1 MTAITGSRS
10 RPRWRPLSRWRSR
23 PRRYARG
30 PVPDPAVK
38 DFQRVVDA
46 AYAKYK
52 DLKDGKNADYIP
64 ILTETPSDLFGVVI
78 VTKDGKVYSAGD
90 VDYKFSIQSVSKPFT
105 AALVMSA
112 AGPGG
117 AEGEDRRRADRHG
130 VQLEAGAR
138 GLRELGESAGERGRD
153 RGREPGEGHAPR
165 QDRWNKVSQNLSDFA
180 GRPLTVLEKV
190 YESEYTTAFGNRGIA
205 NLLYNWG
212 RLYSDP
218 EEALRVYTRE
228 CSVGVSAK
236 DLGMMGATLAN
247 GGVNPLTRQA
257 GDAGRARA
265 GTPGGDGH
273 GRASTTS
280 RAMWMYKAGLPA
292 KTGVGGGIVAVV
304 PGRFA
309 IAAFSPRLNEAGNS
323 VRSMKAIQR
332 HRRRARRRACSG
344 RTRTDHARAGV
355 AATFAASSNGN
366 PLVVT
371 GRGSSAPALFHCKA
385 RCIMSIPESVG
396 VQRCWRCRRRWPA
409 RRARPR
415 RSRSDCSSSR
425 PSNRR

>member
-1 MTAITGSRS
+1 MMTSKKISSVTVIAAVAM
-10 RPRWRPLSRWRSR
+10 LSM
-23 PRRYARG
+23 G
-30 PVPDPAVK
+30 PAFAKGPAPDPAVK

-105 AALVMSA
+105 AALVMKEQ
-112 AGPGG
+112 GP
-117 AEGEDRRRADRHG
+117 AVLKEKIG
-130 VQLEAGAR
+130 VEPTGMAFNSKLALAIYENSVNPLVNAGAIAAVS
-138 GLRELGESAGERGRD
+138 LVQATSE
-153 RGREPGEGHAPR
+153 
-165 QDRWNKVSQNLSDFA
+165 QDRWNKVQENLNDFA

-190 YESEYTTAFGNRGIA
+190 YDSEYSTAWGNRGIA

-218 EEALRVYTRE
+218 EEALRVYTRQ
-228 CSVGVSAK
+228 CSVGVSAR

-247 GGVNPLTRQA
+247 KGVNPLTGKQVMPAAHVPELMAVMATA
-257 GDAGRARA
+257 GFYDES
-265 GTPGGDGH
+265 GD
-273 GRASTTS
+273 
-280 RAMWMYKAGLPA
+280 WMYTAGLPA

-323 VRSMKAIQR
+323 VRSLKAIR
-332 HRRRARRRACSG
+332 
-344 RTRTDHARAGV
+344 DIAGEL
-355 AATFAASSNGN
+355 G
-366 PLVVT
+366 
-371 GRGSSAPALFHCKA
+371 
-385 RCIMSIPESVG
+385 VG
-396 VQRCWRCRRRWPA
+396 VFGPN
-409 RRARPR
+409 P
-415 RSRSDCSSSR
+415 
-425 PSNRR
+425 N

>member
-1 MTAITGSRS
+1 MTGRNTFAGVMAVAAMSA
-10 RPRWRPLSRWRSR
+10 LSFAAV
-23 PRRYARG
+23 PAYARG
-30 PVPDPAVK
+30 PAPDPAVK

-78 VTKDGKVYSAGD
+78 VAKDGKVYSAGD
-90 VDYKFSIQSVSKPFT
+90 VDYIFSIQSVSKPFT
-105 AALVMSA
+105 AALVMTQQD
-112 AGPGG
+112 PKLLR
-117 AEGEDRRRADRHG
+117 EKIG
-130 VQLEAGAR
+130 VEPTGLPFNSKLALEIYQERSVNPLVNAGAIAAVS
-138 GLRELGESAGERGRD
+138 LVQASSE
-153 RGREPGEGHAPR
+153 
-165 QDRWNKVSQNLSDFA
+165 QDRWNQVLQNLSDFA

-212 RLYSDP
+212 RLYSEP

-247 GGVNPLTRQA
+247 SGVNPITKKQVMPAKNVPELLAIMATA
-257 GDAGRARA
+257 GFYDES
-265 GTPGGDGH
+265 GD
-273 GRASTTS
+273 
-280 RAMWMYKAGLPA
+280 WMFTAGLPA

-323 VRSMKAIQR
+323 VRSLNAIR
-332 HRRRARRRACSG
+332 
-344 RTRTDHARAGV
+344 DIAGEL
-355 AATFAASSNGN
+355 G
-366 PLVVT
+366 
-371 GRGSSAPALFHCKA
+371 
-385 RCIMSIPESVG
+385 VG
-396 VQRCWRCRRRWPA
+396 VFGANP
-409 RRARPR
+409 
-415 RSRSDCSSSR
+415 
-425 PSNRR
+425 N